1 MSEIAIYHQL
11 SETMSHMRLKEWQKA
26 NTWSIKGPLLVVA
39 LLLGFFD
46 HSLHWGGAAF
56 AAGIA
61 VVLPIIGFRE
71 FWSEWRFWAAL
82 SALALLQLWV
92 YLRAQCTGCYGQ
104 GKRVDLGQGP
114 GLEVLSR
121 SHKLKQTWA
130 HNLRSL
136 IEGTLL
142 GRFMRRRRPANLGS
156 LRSGSSFG
164 SIAIQVSQPERSS

>member
-1 MSEIAIYHQL
+1 
-11 SETMSHMRLKEWQKA
+11 MRLRRWRKV

-82 SALALLQLWV
+82 SALALLQLPLV
-92 YLRAQCTGCYGQ
+92 LAVRAFVDKPGFPPVVRFNYPRLHVRDFRPVLRLLHG
-104 GKRVDLGQGP
+104 R
-114 GLEVLSR
+114 R
-121 SHKLKQTWA
+121 
-130 HNLRSL
+130 R
-136 IEGTLL
+136 EGT
-142 GRFMRRRRPANLGS
+142 GHGKT
-156 LRSGSSFG
+156 
-164 SIAIQVSQPERSS
+164 ITVI